1 MIRPHAFS
9 FEYLEPRQMLAA
21 HPFAPGLAIAAAHA
35 NDHAQLPSLV
45 SSALAGSSQ
54 NEHTNLLATVSDP
67 AHADVI
73 GTVHFMAQMH
83 HGNTTT
89 RLMANI
95 EGAEPNAML
104 PVVIDGVTVGTI
116 KTNDEGSGHLFLSSN
131 PHGKQQPLPANF
143 PTDVMAG
150 ASVSIGAAVG
160 SLGAH
165 TDDEEGDEDDHDA
178 NVVHLS
184 ATLSDTTHPAISGQ
198 VQFFG
203 VTQNGTTN
211 KTFLV
216 TITGAGANA
225 SLPVLINGTNV
236 GTLMTNAAG
245 VGNLV
250 LLSANNT
257 LPANFP
263 STLMAGDTIT
273 VGTTTTGTLA

>member
-104 PVVIDGVTVGTI
+104 PVVIDGVTVEAPPPSCGNA
-116 KTNDEGSGHLFLSSN
+116 NDNGNGAPVWSLKKLSVAAAELVPVFTST
-131 PHGKQQPLPANF
+131 KVVCQPSP
-143 PTDVMAG
+143 P
-150 ASVSIGAAVG
+150 
-160 SLGAH
+160 
-165 TDDEEGDEDDHDA
+165 DA
-178 NVVHLS
+178 R
-184 ATLSDTTHPAISGQ
+184 
-198 VQFFG
+198 
-203 VTQNGTTN
+203 
-211 KTFLV
+211 
-216 TITGAGANA
+216 
-225 SLPVLINGTNV
+225 
-236 GTLMTNAAG
+236 
-245 VGNLV
+245 
-250 LLSANNT
+250 
-257 LPANFP
+257 
-263 STLMAGDTIT
+263 
-273 VGTTTTGTLA
+273 